1 MSEELDRKY
10 MARAL
15 QLALRG
21 AGHTRPNPMVGAVLV
36 KDGRIIGEGWHKQYG
51 GPHAEVNAFASA
63 TEDPEGATLYVSLE
77 PCSHYGKTPPCA
89 DLIIRKKVAR
99 VVAALEDP
107 NPLVSGRGFRKLRA
121 NGIRVTV
128 GVLAEEARHINDV
141 FLTYVT
147 RKRPFV
153 LYKAAMSLDGK
164 IACHTGESQWISSEK
179 SREEVQRL
187 RGILSG
193 IMVGAGTVI
202 ADDPRLTCRMEE
214 YENPAR
220 IILDSTGTRSFPSTI
235 PARIIVDGKLRVPV
249 ESRIFHEPGRN
260 IILTTSEASPEKK
273 KALENLGVEL
283 IEADSEEPGK
293 VDLKSAMLALGIKGI
308 DGILLEGGPTL
319 AASALEAGIIDAVRF
334 YIAQKII
341 GGREA
346 PSPFAGTGAAHMN
359 EVVPLTDA
367 VYGTSG
373 EDLWIQAYI
382 QREKKEPEAGEQ
394 KVEEAQ
400 TESHEETNGGNS

>member
-220 IILDSTGTRSFPSTI
+220 II
-235 PARIIVDGKLRVPV
+235 VDGKLRVPV

-260 IILTTSEASPEKK
+260 IILTTSEAYPEKK
-273 KALENLGVEL
+273 KALENLGVEM

-346 PSPFAGTGAAHMN
+346 HSPFAGTGAAHMN

-373 EDLWIQAYI
+373 DDLWIQAYI
-382 QREKKEPEAGEQ
+382 QREKKEPEAGKQ

>member
-1 MSEELDRKY
+1 

-202 ADDPRLTCRMEE
+202 ADNPRLTCRMEE
-214 YENPAR
+214 YEN
-220 IILDSTGTRSFPSTI
+220 

-260 IILTTSEASPEKK
+260 IILTTSEGSPEKK
-273 KALENLGVEL
+273 KALENLGVEM

-373 EDLWIQAYI
+373 DDLWIQAYI

-400 TESHEETNGGNS
+400 TESHKETNGGNS

>member
-63 TEDPEGATLYVSLE
+63 TEDPEGATLYISLE

-202 ADDPRLTCRMEE
+202 ADNPRLTCRMEE

-220 IILDSTGTRSFPSTI
+220 II
-235 PARIIVDGKLRVPV
+235 VDGKLRVPL

-373 EDLWIQAYI
+373 DDLWIQAYI

>member
-77 PCSHYGKTPPCA
+77 PCSHYEKTPPCA

-220 IILDSTGTRSFPSTI
+220 II
-235 PARIIVDGKLRVPV
+235 VDGKLRVPV

-260 IILTTSEASPEKK
+260 IILTTSEAYPEKK
-273 KALENLGVEL
+273 KALENLGVEM

-373 EDLWIQAYI
+373 DDLWIQAYI

>member
-1 MSEELDRKY
+1 

-121 NGIRVTV
+121 NGIRVTI

-202 ADDPRLTCRMEE
+202 ADNPRLTCRMEE

-220 IILDSTGTRSFPSTI
+220 II
-235 PARIIVDGKLRVPV
+235 VDGKLRVPL

-260 IILTTSEASPEKK
+260 IILTTSEASLEKK

-373 EDLWIQAYI
+373 DDLWIQAYI

>member
-77 PCSHYGKTPPCA
+77 PCSHYRKTPPCA

-214 YENPAR
+214 YEN
-220 IILDSTGTRSFPSTI
+220 

>member
-1 MSEELDRKY
+1 

-202 ADDPRLTCRMEE
+202 ADNPRLTCRMEE
-214 YENPAR
+214 YEN
-220 IILDSTGTRSFPSTI
+220 

-273 KALENLGVEL
+273 KALENLGVEM

-373 EDLWIQAYI
+373 DDLWIQAYI

>member
-202 ADDPRLTCRMEE
+202 ADNPRLTCRMEE

-220 IILDSTGTRSFPSTI
+220 II
-235 PARIIVDGKLRVPV
+235 VDGKLRVPL

-273 KALENLGVEL
+273 KALENLGVEM

-373 EDLWIQAYI
+373 DDLWIQAYI
-382 QREKKEPEAGEQ
+382 QREKKEPKAGEQ
-394 KVEEAQ
+394 KVEETQ

>member
-1 MSEELDRKY
+1 
-10 MARAL
+10 
-15 QLALRG
+15 
-21 AGHTRPNPMVGAVLV
+21 
-36 KDGRIIGEGWHKQYG
+36 
-51 GPHAEVNAFASA
+51 
-63 TEDPEGATLYVSLE
+63 
-77 PCSHYGKTPPCA
+77 
-89 DLIIRKKVAR
+89 
-99 VVAALEDP
+99 
-107 NPLVSGRGFRKLRA
+107 
-121 NGIRVTV
+121 
-128 GVLAEEARHINDV
+128 
-141 FLTYVT
+141 
-147 RKRPFV
+147 
-153 LYKAAMSLDGK
+153 MSLDGK

-202 ADDPRLTCRMEE
+202 ADNPRLTCRMEE
-214 YENPAR
+214 YEN
-220 IILDSTGTRSFPSTI
+220 

-273 KALENLGVEL
+273 KALENLGVEM

-373 EDLWIQAYI
+373 DDLWIQAYI

>member
-1 MSEELDRKY
+1 

-147 RKRPFV
+147 RKRPFI

-202 ADDPRLTCRMEE
+202 ADNPRLTCRMEE

-220 IILDSTGTRSFPSTI
+220 II
-235 PARIIVDGKLRVPV
+235 VDGKLRVPL

-260 IILTTSEASPEKK
+260 IILTTSEASLEKK

-373 EDLWIQAYI
+373 DDLWIQAYI

>member
-1 MSEELDRKY
+1 

-36 KDGRIIGEGWHKQYG
+36 KDGRIIGEGWHKQYC

-202 ADDPRLTCRMEE
+202 ADNPRLTCRMEE

-220 IILDSTGTRSFPSTI
+220 II
-235 PARIIVDGKLRVPV
+235 VDGKLRVPL

-319 AASALEAGIIDAVRF
+319 AASALEAGIIDAVQF

-373 EDLWIQAYI
+373 DDLWIQAYI

>member
-1 MSEELDRKY
+1 

-202 ADDPRLTCRMEE
+202 ADNPRLTCRMEE
-214 YENPAR
+214 YEN
-220 IILDSTGTRSFPSTI
+220 

-260 IILTTSEASPEKK
+260 IILTTSETSPEKK
-273 KALENLGVEL
+273 KALENLGVEM
-283 IEADSEEPGK
+283 IEADSEESGK

-319 AASALEAGIIDAVRF
+319 AASALEAGIIDAIRF

-346 PSPFAGTGAAHMN
+346 PSPFAGTGVAHMN

-373 EDLWIQAYI
+373 DDLWIQAYI

>member
-99 VVAALEDP
+99 VVAVLEDP

-147 RKRPFV
+147 RRRPFV

-202 ADDPRLTCRMEE
+202 ADNPRLTCRMEE
-214 YENPAR
+214 YEN
-220 IILDSTGTRSFPSTI
+220 

-260 IILTTSEASPEKK
+260 IILTTSEASLEKK

-373 EDLWIQAYI
+373 DDLWIQAYI

-394 KVEEAQ
+394 NVEEAQ
-400 TESHEETNGGNS
+400 TESHEETNGGNN

>member
-1 MSEELDRKY
+1 MAFLSEELDRKY

-202 ADDPRLTCRMEE
+202 ADNPRLTCRMEE

-220 IILDSTGTRSFPSTI
+220 II
-235 PARIIVDGKLRVPV
+235 VDGKLRVPL

-373 EDLWIQAYI
+373 DDLWIQAYI

>member
-1 MSEELDRKY
+1 

-77 PCSHYGKTPPCA
+77 PCSYYGKTPPCA

-202 ADDPRLTCRMEE
+202 ADNPRLTCRMEE

-220 IILDSTGTRSFPSTI
+220 II
-235 PARIIVDGKLRVPV
+235 VDGKLRVPL

-260 IILTTSEASPEKK
+260 IILTTSEASLEKK

-373 EDLWIQAYI
+373 DDLWIQAYI

>member
-202 ADDPRLTCRMEE
+202 ADNPRLTCRMEE

-220 IILDSTGTRSFPSTI
+220 II
-235 PARIIVDGKLRVPV
+235 VDGKLRIPL

-260 IILTTSEASPEKK
+260 IILTTSEASLEKK

-373 EDLWIQAYI
+373 DDLWIQAYI

>member
-77 PCSHYGKTPPCA
+77 SCSHYGKTPPCA

-141 FLTYVT
+141 FLTYAT

-164 IACHTGESQWISSEK
+164 IACHTGASQWISSEK

-202 ADDPRLTCRMEE
+202 ADNPRLTCRMEE

-220 IILDSTGTRSFPSTI
+220 II
-235 PARIIVDGKLRVPV
+235 VDGTLRVPL

-260 IILTTSEASPEKK
+260 IILTTSEASLEKK

-373 EDLWIQAYI
+373 DDLWIQAYI

-400 TESHEETNGGNS
+400 TESQEETNGGNS

>member
-202 ADDPRLTCRMEE
+202 ADNPRLTCRMEE

-220 IILDSTGTRSFPSTI
+220 II
-235 PARIIVDGKLRVPV
+235 VDGKLRAPV

-273 KALENLGVEL
+273 KALENLGVEM

-373 EDLWIQAYI
+373 DDLWIQAYI

>member
-1 MSEELDRKY
+1 

-36 KDGRIIGEGWHKQYG
+36 KDGRIIGEDWHKQYG

-202 ADDPRLTCRMEE
+202 ADNPRLTCRMEE

-220 IILDSTGTRSFPSTI
+220 II
-235 PARIIVDGKLRVPV
+235 VDGKLRVPL
-249 ESRIFHEPGRN
+249 ESKIFHEPGRN

-373 EDLWIQAYI
+373 DDLWIQAYI

>member
-164 IACHTGESQWISSEK
+164 IACHTGESQWISSDK

-202 ADDPRLTCRMEE
+202 ADNPRLTCRMEE

-220 IILDSTGTRSFPSTI
+220 II
-235 PARIIVDGKLRVPV
+235 VDGKLRVPL

-260 IILTTSEASPEKK
+260 IILTTSEASLEKK

-319 AASALEAGIIDAVRF
+319 AASALEAGIIDAIRF

-373 EDLWIQAYI
+373 DDLWIQAYI

>member
-1 MSEELDRKY
+1 

-202 ADDPRLTCRMEE
+202 ADNPRLTCRMEE

-220 IILDSTGTRSFPSTI
+220 II
-235 PARIIVDGKLRVPV
+235 VDGKLRVPL

-373 EDLWIQAYI
+373 DDLWIQAYI

-400 TESHEETNGGNS
+400 TESHE

>member
-141 FLTYVT
+141 FLTYAT

-202 ADDPRLTCRMEE
+202 ADNPRLTCRMEE

-220 IILDSTGTRSFPSTI
+220 II
-235 PARIIVDGKLRVPV
+235 VDGTLRVPL

-260 IILTTSEASPEKK
+260 IILTTSEASLEKK

-373 EDLWIQAYI
+373 DDLWIQAYI

-400 TESHEETNGGNS
+400 TESQEETNGGNS

>member
-121 NGIRVTV
+121 NGIWVTV

-202 ADDPRLTCRMEE
+202 ADNPRLTCRMEE
-214 YENPAR
+214 YEN
-220 IILDSTGTRSFPSTI
+220 

-273 KALENLGVEL
+273 KALEKLGVEM

-373 EDLWIQAYI
+373 DDLWIQAYI

>member
-1 MSEELDRKY
+1 MAFLSEELDRKY

-202 ADDPRLTCRMEE
+202 ADNPRLTCRMEE

-220 IILDSTGTRSFPSTI
+220 II
-235 PARIIVDGKLRVPV
+235 VDGKLRVPL

-373 EDLWIQAYI
+373 DDLWIQAYI

-394 KVEEAQ
+394 KLEEAQ

>member
-202 ADDPRLTCRMEE
+202 ADNPRLTCRMEE

-220 IILDSTGTRSFPSTI
+220 II
-235 PARIIVDGKLRVPV
+235 VDGKLRVPL

-367 VYGTSG
+367 VCGTSG
-373 EDLWIQAYI
+373 DDLWIQAYI

>member
-1 MSEELDRKY
+1 

-36 KDGRIIGEGWHKQYG
+36 EDGRIIGEGWHKQYG

-147 RKRPFV
+147 RKRPFI

-202 ADDPRLTCRMEE
+202 ADNPRLTCRMEE

-220 IILDSTGTRSFPSTI
+220 II
-235 PARIIVDGKLRVPV
+235 VDGKLRVPL

-373 EDLWIQAYI
+373 DDLWIQAYI

>member
-1 MSEELDRKY
+1 

-147 RKRPFV
+147 RKRPFI

-202 ADDPRLTCRMEE
+202 ADNPRLTCRMEE

-220 IILDSTGTRSFPSTI
+220 II
-235 PARIIVDGKLRVPV
+235 VDGKLRVPL

-373 EDLWIQAYI
+373 DDLWIQAYI

>member
-202 ADDPRLTCRMEE
+202 ADNPRLTCRMEE

-220 IILDSTGTRSFPSTI
+220 II
-235 PARIIVDGKLRVPV
+235 VDGKLRVPL

-260 IILTTSEASPEKK
+260 IILTTSEASLEKK

-373 EDLWIQAYI
+373 DDLWIQAYI
-382 QREKKEPEAGEQ
+382 QREKKEPEVGEQ

-400 TESHEETNGGNS
+400 AESHEETNGGNS

>member
-10 MARAL
+10 MARTL

-63 TEDPEGATLYVSLE
+63 TEDPEGATLYVSPE

-202 ADDPRLTCRMEE
+202 ADNPRLTCRMEE

-220 IILDSTGTRSFPSTI
+220 II
-235 PARIIVDGKLRVPV
+235 VDGKLRVPL

-293 VDLKSAMLALGIKGI
+293 VDLKSAMLALGLKGI

-373 EDLWIQAYI
+373 DDLWIQAYI

>member
-1 MSEELDRKY
+1 M
-10 MARAL
+10 
-15 QLALRG
+15 
-21 AGHTRPNPMVGAVLV
+21 
-36 KDGRIIGEGWHKQYG
+36 
-51 GPHAEVNAFASA
+51 
-63 TEDPEGATLYVSLE
+63 
-77 PCSHYGKTPPCA
+77 
-89 DLIIRKKVAR
+89 
-99 VVAALEDP
+99 AALEDP

-202 ADDPRLTCRMEE
+202 ADNPRLTCRMEE
-214 YENPAR
+214 YEN
-220 IILDSTGTRSFPSTI
+220 

-273 KALENLGVEL
+273 KALEKLGVEM

-373 EDLWIQAYI
+373 DDLWIQAYI

-394 KVEEAQ
+394 KVEEAL

>member
-21 AGHTRPNPMVGAVLV
+21 AGHTRPSPMVGAVLV

-202 ADDPRLTCRMEE
+202 ADNPRLTCRMEE

-220 IILDSTGTRSFPSTI
+220 II
-235 PARIIVDGKLRVPV
+235 VDGKLRVPL

-373 EDLWIQAYI
+373 DDLWIQAYI

>member
-21 AGHTRPNPMVGAVLV
+21 AGHMRPNPMVGAVLV

-220 IILDSTGTRSFPSTI
+220 II
-235 PARIIVDGKLRVPV
+235 VDGKLRVPV

-273 KALENLGVEL
+273 KALENLGVEM

-346 PSPFAGTGAAHMN
+346 PSPFAGTGAAYMN

-373 EDLWIQAYI
+373 DDLWIQAYI

-394 KVEEAQ
+394 KVEEAL

>member
-107 NPLVSGRGFRKLRA
+107 NPLVSGRGFHKLRA

-179 SREEVQRL
+179 SREEVRRL

-202 ADDPRLTCRMEE
+202 ADNPRLTCRMEE

-220 IILDSTGTRSFPSTI
+220 II
-235 PARIIVDGKLRVPV
+235 VDGKLRVPL
-249 ESRIFHEPGRN
+249 ESRIFHEPVRN

-283 IEADSEEPGK
+283 IEADSEEHGT

-373 EDLWIQAYI
+373 DDLWIQAYI

>member
-128 GVLAEEARHINDV
+128 GVLAEEARNINDV

-202 ADDPRLTCRMEE
+202 ADNPRLTCRMEE

-220 IILDSTGTRSFPSTI
+220 II
-235 PARIIVDGKLRVPV
+235 VDGKLRVPL

-373 EDLWIQAYI
+373 DDLWIQAYI

>member
-147 RKRPFV
+147 RKRPFI

-202 ADDPRLTCRMEE
+202 ADNPRLTCRMEE

-220 IILDSTGTRSFPSTI
+220 II
-235 PARIIVDGKLRVPV
+235 VDGKLRVPL

-260 IILTTSEASPEKK
+260 IILTTSEASLEKK

-373 EDLWIQAYI
+373 DDLWIQAYI

>member
-202 ADDPRLTCRMEE
+202 ADNPRLTCRMEE

-220 IILDSTGTRSFPSTI
+220 II
-235 PARIIVDGKLRVPV
+235 VDGKLRVPL

-260 IILTTSEASPEKK
+260 IILTTSEASLEKK

-293 VDLKSAMLALGIKGI
+293 VDLKSAMMALGIKGI

-359 EVVPLTDA
+359 EVVPLTNA

-373 EDLWIQAYI
+373 DDLWIQAYI

>member
-202 ADDPRLTCRMEE
+202 ADNPSLTCRMEE
-214 YENPAR
+214 YEN
-220 IILDSTGTRSFPSTI
+220 

-260 IILTTSEASPEKK
+260 IILTTSEASLEKK
-273 KALENLGVEL
+273 KALENLGVEM

-373 EDLWIQAYI
+373 DDLGIQAYI

>member
-107 NPLVSGRGFRKLRA
+107 NPLVSGRAFRKLRA

-202 ADDPRLTCRMEE
+202 ADNPRLTCRMEE

-220 IILDSTGTRSFPSTI
+220 II
-235 PARIIVDGKLRVPV
+235 VDGKLRVPL

-260 IILTTSEASPEKK
+260 IILTTSEASLEKK

-373 EDLWIQAYI
+373 DDLWIQAYI